1 MQENNDPVSVKTHLS
16 EPTKQ
21 VFKILGIATIIY
33 VAFLLITK
41 DKKTI
46 KKVIKK

>member
-1 MQENNDPVSVKTHLS
+1 MQDDNSPVSVKTHLS

-41 DKKTI
+41 EKIKVKK
-46 KKVIKK
+46 

>member
-1 MQENNDPVSVKTHLS
+1 MQDDNTPVSVKTHLS

-33 VAFLLITK
+33 VAFILIIK
-41 DKKTI
+41 EKTPI
-46 KKVIKK
+46 KK

>member
-1 MQENNDPVSVKTHLS
+1 MQDDNNPVSVKTHLS

-41 DKKTI
+41 EKIKVKK
-46 KKVIKK
+46 